1 MPTCRPAVRAC
12 TAIMLWLALLPGAA
26 RAESNP
32 AYLHERAAPAAR
44 TDWMSTVAGS
54 TRLRDL
60 SVPGTH
66 DTVTGEYT
74 GWIPGVETQTLPM
87 AEQLKAGVRAL
98 DVRCRHIGN
107 AFAIHHGSVYL
118 GKNFDDVLQVVTGFL
133 RQHPRETVLMRV
145 KEEYTPA
152 DNTRSFADTFAS
164 YWNNPAYSAF
174 FWRPAGHDPVLDEAR
189 GRIVVMQDF
198 DGGGAAY
205 GLAYGAFNIQDDY
218 VVSSIFAQYD
228 KWLKVK
234 QQLNAAN
241 ASAAASRPFYMNY
254 LSGSTGVL
262 PYFVASG
269 KVAAGTNDPLLLTG
283 LTTPLFQ
290 SYYPDF
296 PRVGC
301 FFGICSIAYYGTNP
315 LAYNHITNPSNRI
328 GFTGIVMADYPGQG
342 LIDAVIRLN
351 PGSTR

>member
-1 MPTCRPAVRAC
+1 MNDRRVATTR
-12 TAIMLWLALLPGAA
+12 WLAALCLAA
-26 RAESNP
+26 FTGLVQAESNP
-32 AYLHERAAPAAR
+32 AYWHERSASASR
-44 TDWMSTVAGS
+44 TDWMTGIAGS
-54 TRLRDL
+54 TPLRDL
-60 SVPGTH
+60 SLPGTH
-66 DTVTGEYT
+66 DTVTGDYT
-74 GWIPGVETQTLPM
+74 GWVPGVETQTLPL
-87 AEQLKAGVRAL
+87 AEQLRAGVRVL

-118 GKNFDDVLQVVTGFL
+118 GKNFDDVLGGVTGFL

-152 DNTRSFADTFAS
+152 DNTRSFAQTFD
-164 YWNNPAYSAF
+164 AYTRNAAYAGF
-174 FWRPAGHDPVLDEAR
+174 FWQPAGRDPVLDDAR
-189 GRIVVMQDF
+189 GRIVVLQDF
-198 DGGGAAY
+198 ASPGAAY
-205 GLAYGAFNIQDDY
+205 GLDYSQFSIQDDY

-234 QQLNAAN
+234 AQLNAAN
-241 ASAAASRPFYMNY
+241 ASPAGSRPFTMNY

-269 KVAAGTNDPLLLTG
+269 KVTPGTNDALLLTG
-283 LTTPLFQ
+283 LTTPLFN

-301 FFGICSIAYYGTNP
+301 FWGICSIAYWGTNP
-315 LAYNHITNPSNRI
+315 LAYNHITNTANRI
-328 GFTGIVMADYPGQG
+328 GFVGMVMADYPGQG

-351 PGSTR
+351 PGAR